1 MKSKTSVLCKS
12 ISIAIGVL
20 CFILCIIEDSFTTQ
34 LEIVSFGILSVVLY
48 TSLAMII
55 DKIAKTTQEQKR
67 IYDSINALSEKID
80 ILLGTDKISVAIEN
94 LKADNSISYENEEDV
109 AIKSEE
115 DLTWNCPDCNNI
127 ELYANTIC
135 TKCGYDRNEH

>member
-12 ISIAIGVL
+12 VAVIIAVL
-20 CFILCIIEDSFTTQ
+20 CFILCIIEDSFTKQ
-34 LEIVSFGILSVVLY
+34 IEIISFGVLSVVLY
-48 TSLAMII
+48 TSLAII
-55 DKIAKTTQEQKR
+55 VDKIAKTTQEQKR

-94 LKADNSISYENEEDV
+94 LKADNSINYEEDM

-115 DLTWNCPDCNNI
+115 DLTWNCPDCENV

-135 TKCGYDRNEH
+135 TKCGYDRNKH